1 MLATVPPL
9 TAQGPISVL
18 KKSSGP
24 QKVLSSEDYSGV
36 FRSPTATNGK
46 DETAGQTAF

>member
-1 MLATVPPL
+1 MTVPPL
-9 TAQGPISVL
+9 TDQGPISVL

-24 QKVLSSEDYSGV
+24 QRVLSSEDYSGV